1 MNSSAPVPRRAGSL
15 RAQRRREVIEAYLYL
30 LPTFVGLILFSLGAI
45 VVSVGISF
53 TDWNVLQPP
62 HWVGLSNY
70 VRLFSTPLNWQVF
83 GNTLYYMGVI
93 VPVGTAL
100 ALGLALALN
109 RGLRGIVVLRSLYFL
124 PVISSTVAVSLVWG
138 WLYNQQFGLINYL
151 LSLVGITGP
160 AWLADTRTAM
170 PAVIIMSIWKGLG
183 YNMVIF
189 LAGLQGIPQELY
201 EAAAIDGAGAWARFR
216 YVTLPLVSPTT
227 FFVVVLS
234 TIAAFQVFDQ
244 TYVMTGGGPAYSTT
258 TLALFIYQ
266 NAFQWFHMGY
276 AAALSYVL
284 FAAVAVVTLVQ
295 FRVQGRFVF
304 YR

>member
-1 MNSSAPVPRRAGSL
+1 L
-15 RAQRRREVIEAYLYL
+15 RAQRRREEIEAYIYL

-45 VVSVGISF
+45 IFSVGISF
-53 TDWNVLQPP
+53 TDWDVLQPP
-62 HWVGLSNY
+62 QWVGLSNY
-70 VRLFSTPLNWQVF
+70 VRLFTTPLNWQVF
-83 GNTLYYMGVI
+83 GNTLYYTAVI
-93 VPVGTAL
+93 VPVGAAL

-109 RGLRGIVVLRSLYFL
+109 RGLRGIVILRGLYFL
-124 PVISSTVAVSLVWG
+124 PVISSTVAVSLVWS

-201 EAAAIDGAGAWARFR
+201 EAARIDGAGAWARFR

-234 TIAAFQVFDQ
+234 TVAAFQVFDQ
-244 TYVMTGGGPAYSTT
+244 TYVMTDGGPAYSTT

-284 FAAVAVVTLVQ
+284 FAAVAVVTLLQ
-295 FRVQGRFVF
+295 FRAQGRFVF

>member
-1 MNSSAPVPRRAGSL
+1 M
-15 RAQRRREVIEAYLYL
+15 EAYLYL
-30 LPTFVGLILFSLGAI
+30 LPTFIGLLLFSLGAI
-45 VVSVGISF
+45 IASAGISF
-53 TDWNVLQPP
+53 TDWDVLRPAR
-62 HWVGLSNY
+62 WVGLSNY
-70 VRLFSTPLNWQVF
+70 ERLFRTPLVWQTF
-83 GNTLYYMGVI
+83 GNTLYYTAVI

-109 RGLRGIVVLRSLYFL
+109 RGLRGIVVLRSLYFM

-160 AWLADTRTAM
+160 AWLADTTTAM

-201 EAAAIDGAGAWARFR
+201 EAAKIDGAGAWARFR
-216 YVTLPLVSPTT
+216 YITFPLVSPTT
-227 FFVVVLS
+227 FFIVVLS

-244 TYVMTGGGPAYSTT
+244 TFVMTGGGPAYSTT
-258 TLALFIYQ
+258 TLALYIYQ

-284 FAAVAVVTLVQ
+284 FGAVAAVTMVQ
-295 FRVQGRFVF
+295 FRVQGRFIF

>member
-1 MNSSAPVPRRAGSL
+1 MSVSTSRRVGSL

-30 LPTFVGLILFSLGAI
+30 LPTFVGLALFSLGAI
-45 VVSVGISF
+45 IASFGISF
-53 TDWNVLQPP
+53 TDWDILQPA

-70 VRLFSTPLNWQVF
+70 VRLFTTPLVWQIF
-83 GNTLYYMGVI
+83 GNTFYYTVVI
-93 VPVGTAL
+93 VPVGAAL

-160 AWLADTRTAM
+160 AWLADTTTAM
-170 PAVIIMSIWKGLG
+170 PSIIIMSIWKGLG

-189 LAGLQGIPQELY
+189 LAGLQGIPQEMY
-201 EAAAIDGAGAWARFR
+201 EAAKIDGAGAWARFR
-216 YVTLPLVSPTT
+216 YVTWPLVSPTT

-244 TYVMTGGGPAYSTT
+244 TYVMTAGGPAYSTT

-276 AAALSYVL
+276 AAALSYIL
-284 FAAVAVVTLVQ
+284 FVAVAAVTLIQ
-295 FRVQGRFVF
+295 FRAQGRFVF

>member
-1 MNSSAPVPRRAGSL
+1 MSIAAPRRVGSL
-15 RAQRRREVIEAYLYL
+15 RAQRRWEVIEAYLYL

-53 TDWNVLQPP
+53 TDWNILQPP

>member
-1 MNSSAPVPRRAGSL
+1 MSISAPPRVGSL
-15 RAQRRREVIEAYLYL
+15 RAQRRREMIEAYLYL

-45 VVSVGISF
+45 IFSVGISF
-53 TDWNVLQPP
+53 TDWDILQPP

-70 VRLFSTPLNWQVF
+70 VRLFTTPLNWQVF
-83 GNTLYYMGVI
+83 GNTLYYTAVI

-109 RGLRGIVVLRSLYFL
+109 RGLRGIVILRGLYFL
-124 PVISSTVAVSLVWG
+124 PVISSTVAVSLVWS

-201 EAAAIDGAGAWARFR
+201 EAAKIDGAGAWARFR

-234 TIAAFQVFDQ
+234 TVAAFQVFDQ
-244 TYVMTGGGPAYSTT
+244 TYVMTNGGPAYSTT

-284 FAAVAVVTLVQ
+284 FAAVAVVTLLQ
-295 FRVQGRFVF
+295 FRAQGRFVF

>member
-1 MNSSAPVPRRAGSL
+1 MSIAAPRRVGSL
-15 RAQRRREVIEAYLYL
+15 RAQRRREMIEAYLYL

-53 TDWNVLQPP
+53 TDWDILQPP

-83 GNTLYYMGVI
+83 GNTLSYTGVI

-109 RGLRGIVVLRSLYFL
+109 RGLRGIVLLRSLYFL
-124 PVISSTVAVSLVWG
+124 PVISSTVAVALVWG

-151 LSLVGITGP
+151 LSVVGITGP

-189 LAGLQGIPQELY
+189 LAGLQGIPRELY
-201 EAAAIDGAGAWARFR
+201 EAAAIDGAGAWAQFR

>member
-1 MNSSAPVPRRAGSL
+1 MSISAPRRVGSL

-53 TDWNVLQPP
+53 TDWNILQPP

-83 GNTLYYMGVI
+83 GNTFYYTSVI

-201 EAAAIDGAGAWARFR
+201 EAAKIDGAGAWAQFR
-216 YVTLPLVSPTT
+216 YVTFPLVSPTT

>member
-1 MNSSAPVPRRAGSL
+1 MSISAPRRVGSL

-53 TDWNVLQPP
+53 TDWNILQPP

-83 GNTLYYMGVI
+83 GNTLYYTGVI
-93 VPVGTAL
+93 VPVSTAL

-109 RGLRGIVVLRSLYFL
+109 RGPRGIVLLRSLYFL

-138 WLYNQQFGLINYL
+138 WLYNQQFGLINFL
-151 LSLVGITGP
+151 LSVVGITGP

-170 PAVIIMSIWKGLG
+170 PAVIILSIWKGLG
-183 YNMVIF
+183 YNIVIF

-201 EAAAIDGAGAWARFR
+201 EAAKIDGAGAWAQFR

>member
-1 MNSSAPVPRRAGSL
+1 M
-15 RAQRRREVIEAYLYL
+15 EAYLYL
-30 LPTFVGLILFSLGAI
+30 LPTFIGLLLFSLGAI
-45 VVSVGISF
+45 IASAGISF
-53 TDWNVLQPP
+53 TDWDVLRPAR
-62 HWVGLSNY
+62 WVGLSNY
-70 VRLFSTPLNWQVF
+70 ERLFRTPLVWQTF
-83 GNTLYYMGVI
+83 GNTLYYTAVI

-109 RGLRGIVVLRSLYFL
+109 RGLRGIVVLRSLYFM

-160 AWLADTRTAM
+160 AWLADTTTAM

-201 EAAAIDGAGAWARFR
+201 EAAKIDGAGAWERFR
-216 YVTLPLVSPTT
+216 HITFPLVSPTT
-227 FFVVVLS
+227 FFIVVLS

-244 TYVMTGGGPAYSTT
+244 TFVMTGGGPAYSTT
-258 TLALFIYQ
+258 TLALYIYQ

-284 FAAVAVVTLVQ
+284 FGAVAAVIMVQ
-295 FRVQGRFVF
+295 FRVQGRFIF

>member
-1 MNSSAPVPRRAGSL
+1 MSISAPPRVGSL
-15 RAQRRREVIEAYLYL
+15 RAQRRREMIEAYLYL

-45 VVSVGISF
+45 IFSVGISF
-53 TDWNVLQPP
+53 TDWDILQPP

-70 VRLFSTPLNWQVF
+70 VRLFTTPLNWQVF
-83 GNTLYYMGVI
+83 GNTLYYTAVI

-109 RGLRGIVVLRSLYFL
+109 RGLRGIVILRGLYFL

-151 LSLVGITGP
+151 LSVVGITGP

-170 PAVIIMSIWKGLG
+170 PAVLIMSIWKGLG

-201 EAAAIDGAGAWARFR
+201 EAAKIDGAGAWARFR

-234 TIAAFQVFDQ
+234 TVAAFQVFDQ
-244 TYVMTGGGPAYSTT
+244 TYVMTNGGPAYSTT

-284 FAAVAVVTLVQ
+284 FAAVAVVILLQ
-295 FRVQGRFVF
+295 FRAQGRFVF

>member
-1 MNSSAPVPRRAGSL
+1 MNATLSRRVGSL
-15 RAQRRREVIEAYLYL
+15 RAQKRREIIEAYLLL
-30 LPTFVGLILFSLGAI
+30 LPTFVGLLLFSLGAI
-45 VVSVGISF
+45 IVSMGISF
-53 TDWNVLQPP
+53 TDWDILQPA
-62 HWVGLSNY
+62 HWVGLANY
-70 VRLFSTPLNWQVF
+70 QRMLTTPLVWQIF
-83 GNTLYYMGVI
+83 GNTLYYTVVI
-93 VPVGTAL
+93 VPIGTAL

-109 RGLRGIVVLRSLYFL
+109 RGLHGIVILRSIYFM

-160 AWLADTRTAM
+160 AWLADPATAM
-170 PAVIIMSIWKGLG
+170 PSVIIMSIWKGLG

-201 EAAAIDGAGAWARFR
+201 EAAKIDGAGVWSRFR
-216 YVTLPLVSPTT
+216 YVTFPLVSPTT
-227 FFVVVLS
+227 FFIIVLS

-244 TYVMTGGGPAYSTT
+244 TFVMTAGGPAYSTT

-266 NAFQWFHMGY
+266 NAFMWFHMGY

-284 FAAVAVVTLVQ
+284 FAVVAAVTLVQ
-295 FRVQGRFVF
+295 FRVQGRFIF

>member
-1 MNSSAPVPRRAGSL
+1 MSIAVPRRVGSL

-30 LPTFVGLILFSLGAI
+30 VPTFVGLILFSLGAI
-45 VVSVGISF
+45 IASVGISF
-53 TDWNVLQPP
+53 TNWDVLRPP
-62 HWVGLSNY
+62 HWIGLGNY
-70 VRLFSTPLNWQVF
+70 ARLFSTALTWQIF
-83 GNTLYYMGVI
+83 GNTLYYTGVI

-109 RGLRGIVVLRSLYFL
+109 RGLRGIVLLRSLYFL

-151 LSLVGITGP
+151 LSVVGITGP

-170 PAVIIMSIWKGLG
+170 PAVLIMSIWKGLG

-201 EAAAIDGAGAWARFR
+201 EAAKIDGAGAWARFR
-216 YVTLPLVSPTT
+216 YVTFPLVSPTT

-244 TYVMTGGGPAYSTT
+244 TFVMTAGGPAYSTT
-258 TLALFIYQ
+258 TLALYIYQ

>member
-1 MNSSAPVPRRAGSL
+1 MSIPAPRRVGSL

-53 TDWNVLQPP
+53 TDWDVLQPP

-83 GNTLYYMGVI
+83 GNTLYYTGVI
-93 VPVGTAL
+93 VPVGAAL

-151 LSLVGITGP
+151 LSLMGITGP

-201 EAAAIDGAGAWARFR
+201 EAAEIDGAGAWARFR

>member
-1 MNSSAPVPRRAGSL
+1 MSISVPRRAGSL

-30 LPTFVGLILFSLGAI
+30 VPTFVGLILFSLGAI
-45 VVSVGISF
+45 IASVGISF
-53 TDWNVLQPP
+53 TDWDILRPP
-62 HWVGLSNY
+62 HWIGLGNY
-70 VRLFSTPLNWQVF
+70 ARLFSTPLVWQIF
-83 GNTLYYMGVI
+83 GNTLYYTGVI

-109 RGLRGIVVLRSLYFL
+109 RGLRGVVLLRSLYFL

-151 LSLVGITGP
+151 LSVVGITGP

-170 PAVIIMSIWKGLG
+170 PAVLIMSIWKGLG

-201 EAAAIDGAGAWARFR
+201 EAAKIDGAGAWARFR
-216 YVTLPLVSPTT
+216 YVTFPLVSPTT
-227 FFVVVLS
+227 FFIVVLS

-244 TYVMTGGGPAYSTT
+244 TYVMTAGGPAYSTT

-266 NAFQWFHMGY
+266 NGFQWFHMGY

-284 FAAVAVVTLVQ
+284 FAAVAVVTLSQ

>member
-1 MNSSAPVPRRAGSL
+1 L
-15 RAQRRREVIEAYLYL
+15 RAQRRREAIEAYLYL

-45 VVSVGISF
+45 IFSVGISF
-53 TDWNVLQPP
+53 TDWDVLQPP

-70 VRLFSTPLNWQVF
+70 VRLFTTPLNWQVF
-83 GNTLYYMGVI
+83 ANTLYYTAVI
-93 VPVGTAL
+93 VPVGAAL

-109 RGLRGIVVLRSLYFL
+109 RGLRGIVILRGLYFL
-124 PVISSTVAVSLVWG
+124 PVISSTVAVSLVWS

-170 PAVIIMSIWKGLG
+170 PAVLIMSIWKGLG

-201 EAAAIDGAGAWARFR
+201 EAAKIDGAGAWARFR

-234 TIAAFQVFDQ
+234 TVAAFQVFDQ

-284 FAAVAVVTLVQ
+284 FAAVAVVTLLQ
-295 FRVQGRFVF
+295 FRAQGRFVF

>member
-1 MNSSAPVPRRAGSL
+1 MSIAAPRRVGSL

-53 TDWNVLQPP
+53 TDWNILQPP

-151 LSLVGITGP
+151 LSVVGITGP

-189 LAGLQGIPQELY
+189 LAGLQGIPRELY

>member
-1 MNSSAPVPRRAGSL
+1 MSTGVPVRHGSL
-15 RAQRRREVIEAYLYL
+15 RAQRRREIVEAYLYL
-30 LPTFVGLILFSLGAI
+30 VPTFAGLLLFSVGAI
-45 VVSVGISF
+45 IASVGISF
-53 TDWNVLQPP
+53 TDWDILQPP
-62 HWVGLSNY
+62 HWVGLGNY
-70 VRLFSTPLNWQVF
+70 VRLATTPLVWQTV
-83 GNTLYYMGVI
+83 GNTLYYTGVI

-109 RGLRGIVVLRSLYFL
+109 RGLRGIVLLRGLYFL

-138 WLYNQQFGLINYL
+138 WLYNQQFGLINYV
-151 LSLVGITGP
+151 LSLVGISGP
-160 AWLADTRTAM
+160 AWLADTTSAM

-183 YNMVIF
+183 YNMVIY

-201 EAAAIDGAGAWARFR
+201 EAAKIDGAGARARFR
-216 YVTLPLVSPTT
+216 YVTAPLVSPTT

-244 TYVMTGGGPAYSTT
+244 VFVMTAGGPAYSTT
-258 TLALFIYQ
+258 TLALYIYQ

-284 FAAVAVVTLVQ
+284 FAAVAAVTLVQ
-295 FRVQGRFVF
+295 FRVQGRFIF

>member
-1 MNSSAPVPRRAGSL
+1 MSISAPRRVGSL

-53 TDWNVLQPP
+53 TDWNILQPP

-109 RGLRGIVVLRSLYFL
+109 RGLRGIVLLRSLYFL

-201 EAAAIDGAGAWARFR
+201 EAAKIDGAGAWAQFR
-216 YVTLPLVSPTT
+216 YVTFPLVSPTT

>member
-1 MNSSAPVPRRAGSL
+1 MSVTVPRRVGSL
-15 RAQRRREVIEAYLYL
+15 RAQRRREVLEAYLYL
-30 LPTFVGLILFSLGAI
+30 LPTFIGLLLFSLGAI
-45 VVSVGISF
+45 IASAGISF
-53 TDWNVLQPP
+53 TDWDVLRPAR
-62 HWVGLSNY
+62 WVGLSNY
-70 VRLFSTPLNWQVF
+70 ERLFRTPLVWQTF
-83 GNTLYYMGVI
+83 GNTLYYTAVI

-109 RGLRGIVVLRSLYFL
+109 RGLRGIVVLRSLYFM

-160 AWLADTRTAM
+160 AWLADTTTAM

-201 EAAAIDGAGAWARFR
+201 EAAKIDGAGAWARFR
-216 YVTLPLVSPTT
+216 YITFPLVSPTT
-227 FFVVVLS
+227 FFIVVLS

-244 TYVMTGGGPAYSTT
+244 TFVMTGGGPAYSTT
-258 TLALFIYQ
+258 TLALYIYQ

-284 FAAVAVVTLVQ
+284 FGAVAAVIMVQ
-295 FRVQGRFVF
+295 FRVQGRFIF

>member
-1 MNSSAPVPRRAGSL
+1 MSIAAPRRVGSL

-53 TDWNVLQPP
+53 TDWNILQPP

-109 RGLRGIVVLRSLYFL
+109 RGLRGIVLLRSLYFL

>member
-1 MNSSAPVPRRAGSL
+1 MSISAPRRVGSL

-53 TDWNVLQPP
+53 TDWNILQPP

-109 RGLRGIVVLRSLYFL
+109 RGLRGIVLLRSLYFL

>member
-1 MNSSAPVPRRAGSL
+1 M
-15 RAQRRREVIEAYLYL
+15 IEAYLYL

-45 VVSVGISF
+45 IFSVGISF
-53 TDWNVLQPP
+53 TDWDILQPP

-70 VRLFSTPLNWQVF
+70 VRLFTTPLNWQVF
-83 GNTLYYMGVI
+83 GNTLYYTAVI
-93 VPVGTAL
+93 VPLGTAL

-109 RGLRGIVVLRSLYFL
+109 RGLRGIVILRGLYFL
-124 PVISSTVAVSLVWG
+124 PVISSTVAVSLVWS

-151 LSLVGITGP
+151 LSLVGIAGP

-201 EAAAIDGAGAWARFR
+201 EAAKIDGAGAWAQFR

-284 FAAVAVVTLVQ
+284 FAAVAVVTLLQ
-295 FRVQGRFVF
+295 FRAQGRFVF

>member
-1 MNSSAPVPRRAGSL
+1 MSISAPPRVGSL
-15 RAQRRREVIEAYLYL
+15 RAQRRREMIEAYLYL

-45 VVSVGISF
+45 IFSVGISF
-53 TDWNVLQPP
+53 TDWDILQPP

-70 VRLFSTPLNWQVF
+70 VRLFTTPLNWQVF
-83 GNTLYYMGVI
+83 GNTLYYTAVI

-109 RGLRGIVVLRSLYFL
+109 RGLRGIVILRGLYFL
-124 PVISSTVAVSLVWG
+124 PVISSTVAVSLVWS

-151 LSLVGITGP
+151 LSLVGIAGP

-201 EAAAIDGAGAWARFR
+201 EAAKIDGAGAWAQFR

-295 FRVQGRFVF
+295 FRVKGRFVF

>member
-1 MNSSAPVPRRAGSL
+1 MSIAAPRRVGSL
-15 RAQRRREVIEAYLYL
+15 RAQRRREVFEAYLYL

-53 TDWNVLQPP
+53 TDWNILQPP

-109 RGLRGIVVLRSLYFL
+109 RGLRGIVLLRSLYFL

-151 LSLVGITGP
+151 LSVVGITGP

-189 LAGLQGIPQELY
+189 LAGLQGIPRELY

>member
-1 MNSSAPVPRRAGSL
+1 MSISAPRRVGSL

-53 TDWNVLQPP
+53 TDWNILQPP

-83 GNTLYYMGVI
+83 DNTLYYMGVI

-100 ALGLALALN
+100 ALALALALN

>member
-1 MNSSAPVPRRAGSL
+1 MSISAPRRVGSL

-53 TDWNVLQPP
+53 TDWDVLQPP

-70 VRLFSTPLNWQVF
+70 VRLFGTPLNWQVF
-83 GNTLYYMGVI
+83 GNTFYYTGVI

-109 RGLRGIVVLRSLYFL
+109 RGLRGIVLLRSLYFL

-151 LSLVGITGP
+151 LSVVGITGP

-284 FAAVAVVTLVQ
+284 FVAVAVVTLVQ

>member
-1 MNSSAPVPRRAGSL
+1 MSIAAPRRVGSL

-53 TDWNVLQPP
+53 TDWNILQPP

-109 RGLRGIVVLRSLYFL
+109 WGLRGIVLLRSLYFL

>member
-1 MNSSAPVPRRAGSL
+1 MSISVPRRVGSL

-45 VVSVGISF
+45 IASVGISF
-53 TDWNVLQPP
+53 TDWDVLRPP
-62 HWVGLSNY
+62 HWIGLSNY
-70 VRLFSTPLNWQVF
+70 AGLFSTPLVWQIF
-83 GNTLYYMGVI
+83 GTTLYYTGVI

-109 RGLRGIVVLRSLYFL
+109 RGLRGIVLLRSLYFL

-151 LSLVGITGP
+151 LSVVGITGP

-170 PAVIIMSIWKGLG
+170 PAVLIMSIWKGLG

-201 EAAAIDGAGAWARFR
+201 EAAKIDGAGAWARFR
-216 YVTLPLVSPTT
+216 YVTFPLVSPTT

-244 TYVMTGGGPAYSTT
+244 TFVMTAGGPAYSTT
-258 TLALFIYQ
+258 TLALYIYQ

-284 FAAVAVVTLVQ
+284 FAAVAVVTLSQ

>member
-1 MNSSAPVPRRAGSL
+1 VSVTVPRRVGSL
-15 RAQRRREVIEAYLYL
+15 RAQRRREVLEAYLYL
-30 LPTFVGLILFSLGAI
+30 LPTFIGLLLFSLGAI
-45 VVSVGISF
+45 IASAGISF
-53 TDWNVLQPP
+53 TDWDVLRPAR
-62 HWVGLSNY
+62 WVGLSNY
-70 VRLFSTPLNWQVF
+70 ERLFRTPLVWQTF
-83 GNTLYYMGVI
+83 GNTLYYTAVI

-109 RGLRGIVVLRSLYFL
+109 RGLRGIVVLRSLYFM

-160 AWLADTRTAM
+160 AWLADTTTAM

-201 EAAAIDGAGAWARFR
+201 EAAKIDGAGAWARFR
-216 YVTLPLVSPTT
+216 YITFPLVSPTT
-227 FFVVVLS
+227 FFIVVLS

-244 TYVMTGGGPAYSTT
+244 TFVMTGGGPAYSTT
-258 TLALFIYQ
+258 TLALYIYQ

-284 FAAVAVVTLVQ
+284 FGAVAAVIMVQ
-295 FRVQGRFVF
+295 FRVQGRFIF

>member
-1 MNSSAPVPRRAGSL
+1 
-15 RAQRRREVIEAYLYL
+15 
-30 LPTFVGLILFSLGAI
+30 
-45 VVSVGISF
+45 
-53 TDWNVLQPP
+53 
-62 HWVGLSNY
+62 VGLSNY
-70 VRLFSTPLNWQVF
+70 VRLFTTPLVWQIF
-83 GNTLYYMGVI
+83 GNTLYYTAVI
-93 VPVGTAL
+93 VPVGAAL

-160 AWLADTRTAM
+160 AWLADTTTAM
-170 PAVIIMSIWKGLG
+170 PSIIIMSIWKGLG

-201 EAAAIDGAGAWARFR
+201 EAAKIDGAGAWARFR
-216 YVTLPLVSPTT
+216 YVTWPLVSPTT

-244 TYVMTGGGPAYSTT
+244 TYVMTAGGPAYSTT

-284 FAAVAVVTLVQ
+284 FLAVAAVTLIQ
-295 FRVQGRFVF
+295 FRAQGRFVF

>member
-1 MNSSAPVPRRAGSL
+1 MSIAAPRRVGSL
-15 RAQRRREVIEAYLYL
+15 RAQRRREMIEAYLYL

-53 TDWNVLQPP
+53 MDWDILQPP

-83 GNTLYYMGVI
+83 GNTLSYTGVI

-109 RGLRGIVVLRSLYFL
+109 RGLRGIVLLRNLYFL
-124 PVISSTVAVSLVWG
+124 PVISSTVAVALVWG

-151 LSLVGITGP
+151 LSVVGITGP

-189 LAGLQGIPQELY
+189 LAGLQGIPRELY
-201 EAAAIDGAGAWARFR
+201 EAAAIDGAGAWAQFR

>member
-1 MNSSAPVPRRAGSL
+1 MIEPHLYPPRLFAGWPLSARG
-15 RAQRRREVIEAYLYL
+15 
-30 LPTFVGLILFSLGAI
+30 GI
-45 VVSVGISF
+45 VVWGGISF
-53 TDWNVLQPP
+53 RVGDTLNPP

-109 RGLRGIVVLRSLYFL
+109 RGLRGMVVLRSLYFL
-124 PVISSTVAVSLVWG
+124 PVISSTVAVALVWG
-138 WLYNQQFGLINYL
+138 WLYNQQFGPINYL

-170 PAVIIMSIWKGLG
+170 PAVILMSIWKGLG

-201 EAAAIDGAGAWARFR
+201 EAAEIDGAGAWAKVRHLTFP
-216 YVTLPLVSPTT
+216 VVSPTT
-227 FFVVVLS
+227 LFLVVLS

-244 TYVMTGGGPAYSTT
+244 TYV
-258 TLALFIYQ
+258 
-266 NAFQWFHMGY
+266 
-276 AAALSYVL
+276 
-284 FAAVAVVTLVQ
+284 
-295 FRVQGRFVF
+295 
-304 YR
+304 

>member
-1 MNSSAPVPRRAGSL
+1 MSIAAPRRVGSL
-15 RAQRRREVIEAYLYL
+15 RAQRRREMIEAYLYL

-53 TDWNVLQPP
+53 TDWNILQPP

-109 RGLRGIVVLRSLYFL
+109 WGLRGIVLLRSLYFL

>member
-1 MNSSAPVPRRAGSL
+1 MSISAPRRVGSL

-53 TDWNVLQPP
+53 TDWNILQPP